1 MHQRLIKETS
11 MIKTHPMWN
20 NFPNIQ
26 SFLLE
31 CLELIVNKTTIENK
45 EIRKRN
51 NFFNHNY

>member
-11 MIKTHPMWN
+11 MIKIHPMWN

-45 EIRKRN
+45 ETKKQLLI
-51 NFFNHNY
+51 